1 MNTAYLLLGSNTGDS
16 RLMLNHAAQYIWTT
30 VGPIK
35 NASAVYRTAAWGD
48 HDQPDFLNRILVIE
62 TSFTA
67 EQTLGLILLCEK
79 HMGRA
84 RTFKNAPRII
94 DIDILFFN
102 DEVIDS
108 AELTIPHPEIQNRR
122 FVLEP
127 MAEIAPAL
135 IHPVFHK
142 TLHQLLQEC
151 TDRLNVQKI

>member
-16 RLMLNHAAQYIWTT
+16 RLMLNHAAQYIWTAI
-30 VGPIK
+30 GRIK
-35 NASAVYRTAAWGD
+35 NASSVYRTAAWGN
-48 HDQPDFLNRILVIE
+48 HDQPDFLNRVLVAE
-62 TSFTA
+62 TNFTA

-79 HMGRA
+79 HMGRT

-102 DEVIDS
+102 DEIIDTS
-108 AELTIPHPEIQNRR
+108 ELTVPHPEIQNRR

-127 MAEIAPAL
+127 VSEIAPQL

-142 TLHQLLQEC
+142 TILQMLGEC
-151 TDRLNVQKI
+151 ADPLNVQKI